1 MAIVGIFFG
10 SDTGNTENIA
20 KMIQKQ
26 LGKEVAEVH
35 DIAKST
41 KEDLEAFDILL
52 LGIPTWQ
59 LRAKRSAT
67 GTISFRRWKRDH
79 FSGNHRWFNRRSGR
93 LCGIFL

>member
-1 MAIVGIFFG
+1 MALVGIFFG

-26 LGKEVAEVH
+26 LGKDVAEVH

-52 LGIPTWQ
+52 LGIPTWYYGEVQ
-59 LRAKRSAT
+59 RDWDAHFPALVEIDFNGKLVDRFGCGARA
-67 GTISFRRWKRDH
+67 D
-79 FSGNHRWFNRRSGR
+79 
-93 LCGIFL
+93 

>member
-26 LGKEVAEVH
+26 LGKDVAEVH

-52 LGIPTWQ
+52 LGIPTGTTV
-59 LRAKRSAT
+59 KPSAT
-67 GTISFRRWKRDH
+67 GMTSSRRWKRLI
-79 FSGNHRWFNRRSGR
+79 STVSW
-93 LCGIFL
+93 